1 MRTTFSYTTTMGSM
15 ATESLNLNQ
24 DAQMALAISH
34 LQANP
39 NQSIRQIAR
48 TFGLPQSTL
57 NHRLNGRQ
65 SSQEFS
71 QTQQKLLV
79 IKEDSLIKWIN
90 IMAS

>member
-15 ATESLNLNQ
+15 ATESLDLNQ

-39 NQSIRQIAR
+39 DQSIRQIAQ

-57 NHRLNGRQ
+57 NHRLNGR
-65 SSQEFS
+65 
-71 QTQQKLLV
+71 
-79 IKEDSLIKWIN
+79 
-90 IMAS
+90 